1 MIRLVKR
8 RTRESVTQLLWLLN
22 RILKDES
29 KVAQEAD
36 AQAEEE
42 AQEDARQVQV
52 DRRCDLSPRR
62 RRQLRSRN
70 RRANSEGS
78 AQEFVKAHAFD
89 PWISVFSRLVQHHPA
104 SP

>member
-1 MIRLVKR
+1 MGVKG

-52 DRRCDLSPRR
+52 DRTDLFLDGNGGDGQYDDGRDTQTLKATLVNYSTEDLWSIRVV
-62 RRQLRSRN
+62 LRSVILAR
-70 RRANSEGS
+70 
-78 AQEFVKAHAFD
+78 
-89 PWISVFSRLVQHHPA
+89 
-104 SP
+104 